1 MKNDNQNLK
10 YTRLQ
15 QLILW
20 IIVPL
25 FLLFITLLI
34 SNNTA
39 IKVLIFL
46 IGLPF
51 VGLIVV
57 LTSIALSSLYGFSAW
72 KSIICTA
79 VIFLLIPAIMATIF
93 YSHNHNYLTSAPSNN
108 RVSLRITAVVKRTD
122 GAGSL
127 GNELSYKHK
136 INNTLFETG
145 EIVEI
150 STKAPFTITSTI
162 IEHDDISDV
171 GTTTSQGYV
180 LGRSGDYSEE
190 IFLSN
195 TVKVVESGGRKNS
208 GAYAIFSVK
217 YTINRVIPSDYTFFD
232 IYFFTNNKAESI
244 LLWGILFLGLGCAA
258 FVIFVIYSDKKQEVQ
273 LEAEKKAAEERKL
286 QEEKKA
292 FIVSL
297 GGKRIRDVAGVP
309 PHIVYQNGKPKDNNN
324 AEYGSFT
331 VYLSNNGKCFHRSK
345 GCCSSYRPAHYFT
358 AKQYYKP
365 CSKCGGH
372 YYNIP
377 EWHIKYMEL
386 KSTAR
391 KYGIDEE

>member
-150 STKAPFTITSTI
+150 STKTPFTITSTI

-180 LGRSGDYSEE
+180 WDDQ
-190 IFLSN
+190 
-195 TVKVVESGGRKNS
+195 
-208 GAYAIFSVK
+208 
-217 YTINRVIPSDYTFFD
+217 VI
-232 IYFFTNNKAESI
+232 IQKKYFF
-244 LLWGILFLGLGCAA
+244 
-258 FVIFVIYSDKKQEVQ
+258 Q
-273 LEAEKKAAEERKL
+273 
-286 QEEKKA
+286 
-292 FIVSL
+292 
-297 GGKRIRDVAGVP
+297 
-309 PHIVYQNGKPKDNNN
+309 
-324 AEYGSFT
+324 
-331 VYLSNNGKCFHRSK
+331 
-345 GCCSSYRPAHYFT
+345 
-358 AKQYYKP
+358 
-365 CSKCGGH
+365 
-372 YYNIP
+372 IP
-377 EWHIKYMEL
+377 
-386 KSTAR
+386 
-391 KYGIDEE
+391 

>member
-150 STKAPFTITSTI
+150 STKTPFTITSTI

-273 LEAEKKAAEERKL
+273 LEAEKKAAEEQKL

-297 GGKRIRDVAGVP
+297 GGS
-309 PHIVYQNGKPKDNNN
+309 
-324 AEYGSFT
+324 EY
-331 VYLSNNGKCFHRSK
+331 
-345 GCCSSYRPAHYFT
+345 
-358 AKQYYKP
+358 
-365 CSKCGGH
+365 
-372 YYNIP
+372 
-377 EWHIKYMEL
+377 EM
-386 KSTAR
+386 
-391 KYGIDEE
+391 